1 MIEWD
6 LKPWRGS
13 KGNLFSYI
21 NVELCREREGERD
34 GKGNGVLPIEDA
46 SLFVVM

>member
-6 LKPWRGS
+6 LKPRRGL
-13 KGNLFSYI
+13 KRNLFSYI
-21 NVELCREREGERD
+21 NVELCCEGEGERD
-34 GKGNGVLPIEDA
+34 GKGNGALSIEDA